1 MSTSTNKKNCNKNIF
16 EQISNLH
23 NISKN
28 KLFKIYTII
37 INIIML
43 IKRNAQ
49 VLFLL
54 HLNSVNSDFML
65 KNINYVKTTEN
76 HLKILTEAT
85 KIISK
90 FFKYN

>member
-1 MSTSTNKKNCNKNIF
+1 
-16 EQISNLH
+16 
-23 NISKN
+23 
-28 KLFKIYTII
+28 
-37 INIIML
+37 ML

>member
-1 MSTSTNKKNCNKNIF
+1 
-16 EQISNLH
+16 
-23 NISKN
+23 
-28 KLFKIYTII
+28 
-37 INIIML
+37 ML

-76 HLKILTEAT
+76 YLKILTEPT